1 MTRFF
6 LLAAGLGVRARPLS
20 DQLAKPAFPLAGHP
34 FIARLLAPLSVGEVM
49 PGFVNVC
56 HLPGTVRA
64 AIPAPHPPL
73 AWIEEKEP
81 TGSLVLRHALDADW
95 DRLFVLN
102 GDTWLEPPLAE
113 LRRALDGSDAA
124 AALLVRPDPQG
135 RYTSLTVD
143 DTGTLLMAPPQ
154 SRGTMYAG
162 TALLTRPAV
171 AAIESR
177 NFIAD
182 LATRRLPV
190 RLVPYTGPWLDGG
203 TPTLYLE
210 ANLDFIARAG
220 LPDSALISPGARVD
234 RAARVTRSVVW
245 PGADVP
251 AQAVLDECLVMGG
264 AAVPGGPQR
273 RMLFSPTGASPLDHA
288 SSRR

>member
-20 DQLAKPAFPLAGHP
+20 NQLAKPAFPLAGRP
-34 FIARLLAPLSVGEVM
+34 FIARLLAPLSIGTAM

-81 TGSLVLRHALDADW
+81 TGSLVLRQALDADW
-95 DRLFVLN
+95 DRLPALH
-102 GDTWLEPPLAE
+102 GATWLEPPLAE
-113 LRRALDGSDAA
+113 LHRVLDGSDA

-143 DTGTLLMAPPQ
+143 EAGALQMAPPR
-154 SRGTMYAG
+154 SGGTMYAG

-182 LATRRLPV
+182 LAARRLPV
-190 RLVPYTGPWLDGG
+190 RLVPYAGPWLDGG
-203 TPTLYLE
+203 TPALYLE

-220 LPDSALISPGARVD
+220 LPDAALVSPGARVD

-245 PGADVP
+245 PGAEVP

-264 AAVPGGPQR
+264 AAVPRGPQR
-273 RMLFSPTGASPLDHA
+273 RMLFSPAGANPLDLG
-288 SSRR
+288 SSQR